1 VRNQACGQ
9 RCQALAGN
17 VLYPSTQAAIRE
29 APSAQRS
36 VAKCRIRN
44 PWSQTSVGGTVQPPA
59 RFPALARK
67 SMEDHREGRHSR
79 RSIPYWTLRL
89 CRTEYGAECI
99 ACAKSAASE
108 ATYRSQQTAA
118 FAHTWQTQETISVNG
133 SVKEQDVY
141 QVQLGPDGQQVRTLI
156 AQPVAPSSGG
166 RRRGILHRVKED
178 FKAYAQQVGALAKS
192 YSPLNPTKVQQLY
205 AQGSV
210 TLKSTGSPG
219 YSTILISNY
228 LKQGDAIVLALR
240 NSPKALT
247 SVAVTSYLAQPSDV
261 VTMQVRF
268 ASLPDGTHYAS
279 TTTVNG
285 QSKNLTIVD
294 RSTNFKPRT
303 Q

>member
-1 VRNQACGQ
+1 VKAGIPV
-9 RCQALAGN
+9 ALFLTGLFVSA
-17 VLYPSTQAAIRE
+17 
-29 APSAQRS
+29 APSMAQS
-36 VAKCRIRN
+36 ASLAQK
-44 PWSQTSVGGTVQPPA
+44 VQQVKQ
-59 RFPALARK
+59 L
-67 SMEDHREGRHSR
+67 
-79 RSIPYWTLRL
+79 
-89 CRTEYGAECI
+89 I
-99 ACAKSAASE
+99 AANK
-108 ATYRSQQTAA
+108 QQLS
-118 FAHTWQTQETISVNG
+118 HYTWQTQETISVNG